1 MAGLASVGLLAVPG
15 LVLLTPALALV
26 LLTPALVLALAL
38 ALALASN
45 PYCPACSA
53 SAAPPT
59 MPRPRRGPSP
69 LGHLGY

>member
-26 LLTPALVLALAL
+26 LLTPALVMAL